1 MSITYN
7 IVKKAQDVSAGT
19 LEVALA
25 PSLSG
30 GMTRCTFK
38 LAVGAG
44 ASGIY
49 GITEYGRL
57 TGLGYAGTDELTI
70 DLLDVDAL
78 TYTDGAPD
86 PAKEVVITVADL
98 LDEDLDTALT
108 DSE

>member
-1 MSITYN
+1 MLFRS
-7 IVKKAQDVSAGT
+7 KKAQDVSEGT

-30 GMTRCTFK
+30 GVGRCIFK
-38 LAVGAG
+38 LAVDAG
-44 ASGIY
+44 AEGIY

-57 TGLGYAGTDELTI
+57 TGLGWDDDDELTI

-78 TYTDGAPD
+78 SYTDGVPD

-98 LDEDLDTALT
+98 LDEDFDTALT

>member
-7 IVKKAQDVSAGT
+7 IVKKAQDVSADT

-44 ASGIY
+44 AEGIY
-49 GITEYGRL
+49 GVTEYGRL
-57 TGLGYAGTDELTI
+57 TGLGWDEDDELTI
-70 DLLDVDAL
+70 DMLDVDDL
-78 TYTDGAPD
+78 TYTDGVPD
-86 PAKEVVITVADL
+86 AAKEVVITVEDL
-98 LDEDLDTALT
+98 LAADLDTALT